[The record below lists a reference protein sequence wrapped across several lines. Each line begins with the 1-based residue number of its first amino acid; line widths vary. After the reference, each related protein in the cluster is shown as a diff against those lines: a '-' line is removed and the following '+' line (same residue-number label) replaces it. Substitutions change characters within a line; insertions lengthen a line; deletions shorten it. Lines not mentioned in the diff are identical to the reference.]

1 MTKYFFKV
9 EKTSKRGGKI
19 ISSDQIEQQLED
31 DFQREQQEKK
41 SVTDLL
47 KNPTKV
53 VCLRVGNI
61 VFYSLSIQCT
71 ISRKDLLLNSN
82 VLITLQP
89 TNPKLDKI
97 GVSCQVKMTV

>member
-1 MTKYFFKV
+1 LFNFIVSARFNPYFCVYSKV

-53 VCLRVGNI
+53 VCLRVSTNYCKVKI
-61 VFYSLSIQCT
+61 VVVT
-71 ISRKDLLLNSN
+71 ISLRFFDHH
-82 VLITLQP
+82 
-89 TNPKLDKI
+89 
-97 GVSCQVKMTV
+97 